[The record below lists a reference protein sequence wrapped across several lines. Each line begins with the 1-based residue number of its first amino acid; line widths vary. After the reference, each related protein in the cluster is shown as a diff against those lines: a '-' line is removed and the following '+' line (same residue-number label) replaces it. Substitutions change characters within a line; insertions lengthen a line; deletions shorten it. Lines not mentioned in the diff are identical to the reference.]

1 MPKLPGKF
9 DDLSKAAS
17 DIIGEDFP
25 CDKSK
30 QKADFQLVTNNKTN
44 LDGASSK
51 VTVDVL
57 KGDKG
62 AISVPAKLTFKFPKP
77 FAFLPGFAIDK
88 FELSPGSNIA
98 LDCSASKDL
107 HGIDALK
114 VEMKSKVDANSFTK
128 TLTYTGIADTSV
140 KCEVEKKADQDVVT
154 AIKGLKAECLRSVG
168 PAVVGAKLDAKSAC
182 PDVGAMMEQGP
193 ITGSIIAKNKFSEF
207 SGAAVYKVSGDTK
220 VACNVEVGG
229 KKNGQWAFAGTHKVA
244 DVSTKFK
251 LNWDMTLSGAF
262 KKDLAKGTN
271 LVGGVSYNINSQETC
286 YGFKLNIE

>member
-30 QKADFQLVTNNKTN
+30 QKADFQLITSNKTN
-44 LDGASSK
+44 FDGASSK

-77 FAFLPGFAIDK
+77 FGFLPGFAIDK
-88 FELSPGSNIA
+88 FELSPGSNVA

-107 HGIDALK
+107 HGIEALK
-114 VEMKSKVDANSFTK
+114 VEVKGKVDAGTY
-128 TLTYTGIADTSV
+128 TGACTYTGIADTCV
-140 KCEVEKKADQDVVT
+140 KVEVEKKANVDVVS

-168 PAVVGAKLDAKSAC
+168 PAVVGAKFDAATAC
-182 PDVGAMMEQGP
+182 PDAGAMMEQGA
-193 ITGSIIAKNKFSEF
+193 ITGSILAKNKFTEF
-207 SGAAVYKVSGDTK
+207 SVGAVYKVSGDVK
-220 VACNVEVGG
+220 VACSAEVGG
-229 KKNGQWAFAGTHKVA
+229 KKTGQWALAGTYKFGDIA
-244 DVSTKFK
+244 TKFK
-251 LNWDMTLSGAF
+251 LGYDLTASGAF
-262 KKDLAKGTN
+262 KKDLAKGTS
-271 LVGGVSYNINSQETC
+271 LTAGASYNVNSGASA